1 MVSDKDQSK
10 PHQSTSCR
18 QFLAVSREGW
28 GILKQ
33 CSSSTVFLYV
43 RPWRT
48 EHASAFPLP
57 PVPRARSLSLS
68 LSLLLPN
75 INVNTVILGNES
87 NTKNKQTNTQIKIG
101 QPTGMFAADEHLGG
115 RNPSR
120 GTELCTIVEV
130 MYSLGLLHQ
139 IEGTKP

>member
-1 MVSDKDQSK
+1 MGDIEAVLLFYCLPLCTTVEDGARQCLS
-10 PHQSTSCR
+10 STSCPSC
-18 QFLAVSREGW
+18 A
-28 GILKQ
+28 
-33 CSSSTVFLYV
+33 
-43 RPWRT
+43 
-48 EHASAFPLP
+48 
-57 PVPRARSLSLS
+57 RALSLSLSLS

-139 IEGTKP
+139 IEGTKT